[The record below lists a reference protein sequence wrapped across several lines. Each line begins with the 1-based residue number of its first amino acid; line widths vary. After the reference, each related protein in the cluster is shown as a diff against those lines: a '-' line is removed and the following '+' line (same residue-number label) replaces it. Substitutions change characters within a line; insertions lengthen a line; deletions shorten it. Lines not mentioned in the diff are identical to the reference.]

1 MAVTHEAPVAVESAR
16 EQAERII
23 QNRIFR
29 TSDVLRRLFHY
40 LTEKSLAGEA
50 DALKEYSIGID
61 ALGKPESFDPRQESV
76 VRMHTARLRQK
87 LAEYY
92 HTDGASDPVI
102 IDIPKGGFRVTFE
115 LRAVPEPVAPPA
127 APEVLVPSPATGLIA
142 AAAPFWSGGRN
153 LAAAAALLVLA
164 LAAAGYAGARLHHD
178 SETPEADAAASPVAG
193 MWTPAL
199 RDLWQPLLAPER
211 RLIVCISTPM
221 FVRVPGFGVVRD
233 STVNDWGD
241 VPESKQI
248 ASLEGALKS
257 SVSEPSYA
265 YAEAGTATG
274 AFLLGQ
280 FLAPRKQNV
289 VVTRANVL
297 SWPEIAD
304 SNVVFIGPPSG
315 IHQAEDLPMDAQMV
329 LDMDGVRN
337 LHPRTGEAALLKDQ
351 PARNGEEGGSS
362 YALISRVPAMNG
374 AGAILM
380 LSGNQVASVMGSV
393 QAFTNPALA
402 QMLVSKMKS
411 PLGAMP
417 KYFQVVLKVRSMD
430 DVPLETSYVYH
441 RELSEPAHM
450 KQK

>member
-1 MAVTHEAPVAVESAR
+1 MAVTNDAPVAIESAR
-16 EQAERII
+16 DQVERII
-23 QNRIFR
+23 QSRIFR
-29 TSDVLRRLFHY
+29 TSDVLRRLFLY
-40 LTEKSLAGEA
+40 LAEKSLAGEA

-61 ALGKPESFDPRQESV
+61 ALGKPETFDPRQESV
-76 VRMHTARLRQK
+76 VRMHIARLRQK
-87 LAEYY
+87 LADYY
-92 HTDGASDPVI
+92 RTDGLADAVI

-115 LRAVPEPVAPPA
+115 ARGIPEPLPAVEPVSAAAETLPPLPPPPPA
-127 APEVLVPSPATGLIA
+127 FAWSHQNVAVMAVVALVVMA
-142 AAAPFWSGGRN
+142 AAAFAGSRLRHDAEPGSVSTPV
-153 LAAAAALLVLA
+153 AAL
-164 LAAAGYAGARLHHD
+164 
-178 SETPEADAAASPVAG
+178 
-193 MWTPAL
+193 TPAL
-199 RDLWQPLLAPER
+199 RDLWQPLLTPDR

-233 STVNDWGD
+233 SSVNDWGD
-241 VPESKQI
+241 VTGSKKI
-248 ASLEGALKS
+248 SSLEGALKS

-265 YAEAGTATG
+265 YSEAGTATG

-315 IHQAEDLPMDAQMV
+315 IHQAEDLPIDAQVV
-329 LDMDGVRN
+329 LDGEGVRN
-337 LHPRTGEAALLKDQ
+337 LHPRQGEPVLLKDQ
-351 PARNGEEGGSS
+351 PARNGEEGGAS

-374 AGAILM
+374 TGAILM
-380 LSGNQVASVMGSV
+380 LSGNQVSSVMGSV
-393 QAFTNPALA
+393 QAFTTPALA

-411 PLGAMP
+411 ATGTMP
-417 KYFQVVLKVRSMD
+417 KYFQVVLKVKSMD

-450 KQK
+450 SQK

>member
-1 MAVTHEAPVAVESAR
+1 MAVTHEAPVATASAR
-16 EQAERII
+16 DASARNQAERII
-23 QNRIFR
+23 QSRVFR
-29 TSDVLRRLFHY
+29 TSDVLRRLFLY
-40 LTEKSLAGEA
+40 LAEKSLVGEA

-92 HTDGASDPVI
+92 RTDGASDPVI

-115 LRAVPEPVAPPA
+115 TRSEPQPVPAVAIELPVALPQPRATAFAWTWQTVA
-127 APEVLVPSPATGLIA
+127 ATTAVVLLI
-142 AAAPFWSGGRN
+142 
-153 LAAAAALLVLA
+153 V
-164 LAAAGYAGARLHHD
+164 AAAGFAGSRLR
-178 SETPEADAAASPVAG
+178 PEQQTATSAPAAA
-193 MWTPAL
+193 WTPAL
-199 RDLWQPLLAPER
+199 RDLWQPLLAPDR

-233 STVNDWGD
+233 SSVNDWGD
-241 VPESKQI
+241 VPGSKQI
-248 ASLEGALKS
+248 SSLEGALNS

-315 IHQAEDLPMDAQMV
+315 IHQAEDLPMDAQMM
-329 LDMDGVRN
+329 LDNEGVRN
-337 LHPRTGEAALLKDQ
+337 LHPRPGEPGVLKDQ
-351 PARNGEEGGSS
+351 PARNGEEGGAS

-374 AGAILM
+374 DGSILM
-380 LSGNQVASVMGSV
+380 LSGNQVSSVMGSV

-411 PLGAMP
+411 ATGVMP
-417 KYFQVVLKVRSMD
+417 KYFQVVLKIKSMD

-441 RELSEPAHM
+441 RELSGPAHM
-450 KQK
+450 AQK